1 MKRKALWSVL
11 GILYF
16 LYIISLTGVE
26 SIYSKTDSFPVVVSE
41 AELITKENY
50 PGENRLVVSR
60 SGESALVGLGVK
72 PPLLA
77 EVSRVAAS
85 LPEDLVTASSVPEP
99 GLAESQLYAKGAV
112 LLDGDSGRVLY
123 GKNAEEQMPMAST
136 TKIMT
141 CILVLEL
148 ADVQEQAVAS
158 SYAASMPA
166 VHLGVRKGES
176 YSVQDLLYSLMLES
190 HNDTAVVLAEH
201 VGNRL
206 LGRSEKSPADCTRE
220 ESLQAVAAFAGAMN
234 EKAREIGCENTWFIT
249 PNGLDATE
257 QVEVNGE
264 QQTKVHSTTAT
275 DLARIMRYCLYG
287 SEKSNTFLAVTGK
300 AAHSF
305 SANGRSFSLQ
315 NHNALLTMMNG
326 VISGKT
332 GFTGNAGYCYVGALE
347 RDGKKLIVALLACGW
362 PNNKTYKWADSR
374 KLLDY
379 GLKEF
384 SMVSASDA
392 CFFYEKQLPQ
402 VLVLNGGTENLEE
415 QCLSELQLVEGEPMV
430 SGILLRKGEEIATEF
445 RCQEVL
451 EAPVEAG
458 QCVGEIIYSL
468 NGQILKRDE
477 LQLAQGFQR
486 IDYKWCLEKV
496 LELYMEPGGPSYAE

>member
-26 SIYSKTDSFPVVVSE
+26 GIYSKTDTFPVVVSE

-77 EVSRVAAS
+77 EAGRVAAS
-85 LPEDLVTASSVPEP
+85 LPEAWVSTAAIPQP
-99 GLAESQLYAKGAV
+99 GILDSQLYAKGAV

-123 GKNAEEQMPMAST
+123 GKNAEEQLPMAST

-148 ADVQEQAVAS
+148 ADLQEQAVAS

-166 VHLGVRKGES
+166 VHLGVRTGEA
-176 YSVQDLLYSLMLES
+176 YSVRDLLYSLMLES

-201 VGNRL
+201 VGNQL
-206 LGRSEKSPADCTRE
+206 LGRTDQSPADCTRE
-220 ESLQAVAAFAGAMN
+220 ESLEAVAAFAGAMN
-234 EKAREIGCENTWFIT
+234 EKARELGCEDTWFIT

-264 QQTKVHSTTAT
+264 CVSMVHATTAT

-287 SEKSNTFLAVTGK
+287 SAQKEAFLEITGT
-300 AAHSF
+300 AAHGF
-305 SANGRSFSLQ
+305 TANGRSFSLQ
-315 NHNALLTMMNG
+315 NHNALLTMVEG
-326 VISGKT
+326 AVSGKT
-332 GFTGNAGYCYVGALE
+332 GFTGNAGYCYVGAME

-362 PNNKTYKWADSR
+362 PNNKTYKWADSK

-379 GLKEF
+379 GLKEYDI
-384 SMVSASDA
+384 VSPLDS
-392 CFFYEKQLPQ
+392 CFTYDKELPS

-415 QCLSELQLVEGEPMV
+415 QCLSQVQIIPGEVTVP
-430 SGILLRKGEEIATEF
+430 GILMKKGEQIRVEF
-445 RCQEVL
+445 QCREVL

-458 QCVGEIIYSL
+458 QCVGEILYHL
-468 NGQILKRDE
+468 DGQVLKRDE
-477 LQLAQGFQR
+477 LVLTRGFQR

-496 LELYMEPGGPSYAE
+496 LELYMEPDGAAYAD